1 MDLILHLKE
10 ILKHEEALSQ
20 FTEIERG
27 SLDKVP
33 VGGWEYI
40 QQLCDMPWVS
50 HDYRILKLQT
60 IVDYALLV

>member
-40 QQLCDMPWVS
+40 
-50 HDYRILKLQT
+50 
-60 IVDYALLV
+60 